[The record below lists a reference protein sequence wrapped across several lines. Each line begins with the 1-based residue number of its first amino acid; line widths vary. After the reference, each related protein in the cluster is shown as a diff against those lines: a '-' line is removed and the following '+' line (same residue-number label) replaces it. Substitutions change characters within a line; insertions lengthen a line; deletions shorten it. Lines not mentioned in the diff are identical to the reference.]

1 MNLTQFVID
10 RVFNILVTQYNHD
23 KDILYS
29 VLESVN
35 ASIFQVLDAMPPP
48 LSLPPAIEP
57 PSSSIQVTPVK
68 SAAKSVVKKPA
79 EPVVPE
85 SVMGCKYVFK
95 RGKLTNKACN
105 SVVKAGMVVCSTH
118 AKHNDKYKLE
128 TLPPVKKEKKKIDTN
143 TTIKNSVIYNNTDN
157 DEQECYNLDEMQV
170 PEINKLYQDIFKT
183 SHIDLSSTDKYKFDL
198 PSEEIFLEKKKTIIN
213 HCIEN
218 NIKIKATLT
227 KLGQLDFNQ
236 NNLVTVR
243 HPKGA
248 ILKFVKYK
256 QSKYWIDY
264 TTRLIFKSPQELIV
278 MGRINRYEQ
287 PLLAIDGAAFDL
299 ILQHQFEYDETLLS
313 ENGKQ
318 AQKAFEDSLARHAQ
332 MKEAEK
338 MLAEPSILG
347 NNIIL

>member
-10 RVFNILVTQYNHD
+10 RVFDILVTQYNHD
-23 KDILYS
+23 KNILYN

-35 ASIFQVLDAMPPP
+35 ASIFQVLVDAMPPLPSALP
-48 LSLPPAIEP
+48 LAP
-57 PSSSIQVTPVK
+57 PSSTQVTPVTEP
-68 SAAKSVVKKPA
+68 VVKKP
-79 EPVVPE
+79 VIPE
-85 SVMGCKYVFK
+85 SVIGGCRYVFK
-95 RGKLTNKACN
+95 RGKMTNKACN
-105 SVVKAGMVVCSTH
+105 SIVKTGMVVCSTH

-128 TLPPVKKEKKKIDTN
+128 TVPLPLVKKEKKKIDTN
-143 TTIKNSVIYNNTDN
+143 TSIKNSIIYNNTDN
-157 DEQECYNLDEMQV
+157 DKQECHNLDEMQV

-183 SHIDLSSTDKYKFDL
+183 SHINLSSTDKYKFDL

-218 NIKIKATLT
+218 NIKVKATLT

-236 NNLVTVR
+236 NNLVTIR

-264 TTRLIFKSPQELIV
+264 TTRLIFKSPEELIV

-299 ILQHQFEYDETLLS
+299 ILQYQFEYDETLLS

-338 MLAEPSILG
+338 MLAEPSIQG
-347 NNIIL
+347 NDIIL